1 MQRTIRIF
9 KTVDISEFKS
19 NLLNWSQQ
27 FETLIWLDSNNHNQ
41 QYNSFDCALA
51 ADEFTS
57 IKTDYYNAFEKLK
70 EYQTLT
76 KDYIFGYLT
85 YDVKNDVEQL
95 SSSNFD
101 GLHLGHKAILNQLV
115 NTAKKDNLSSIL
127 LTFFPHPR
135 MILQK
140 DSSLKL
146 INTINERS
154 AIIKQTG
161 VSNLI
166 IHPFT
171 KEFSRLTALE
181 FVRDILVNQLHIK
194 KIIIGYD
201 HQFGRNRTAT
211 INDLIEFGNIYDF
224 EVIEITAQQLQNV
237 SISSTKI
244 RKALEEG
251 DVKTANQY
259 LGYPFML
266 SGKIVKG
273 KGIGKTLAFPTANL
287 KIKEDYKLIPKNGV
301 YLVKSSIDS
310 QLAYGMM
317 NIGTNPTV
325 SDSDQLSVEVFFFDF
340 DKTLYGQSLTIEV
353 LDRIRDEQKFSGLVA
368 LKVQLEQ
375 DRLEALAKIEGLKEN

>member
-1 MQRTIRIF
+1 MDVYKSLASYKKTNPSVITIG
-9 KTVDISEFKS
+9 T
-19 NLLNWSQQ
+19 
-27 FETLIWLDSNNHNQ
+27 
-41 QYNSFDCALA
+41 
-51 ADEFTS
+51 
-57 IKTDYYNAFEKLK
+57 
-70 EYQTLT
+70 
-76 KDYIFGYLT
+76 
-85 YDVKNDVEQL
+85 
-95 SSSNFD
+95 FD
-101 GLHLGHKAILNQLV
+101 GLHLGHKAIINQLV
-115 NTAKKDNLSSIL
+115 NAAKEDNLSSIL

-146 INTINERS
+146 INTINERA

-171 KEFSRLTALE
+171 KKFSRLTALE

-211 INDLIEFGNIYDF
+211 INDLKEFGNIYDF

-251 DVKTANQY
+251 DVKTTNQY

-266 SGKIVKG
+266 SGKIVRG

-301 YLVKSSIDS
+301 YLVRSVIAKKEVFG
-310 QLAYGMM
+310 LT

-325 SDSDQLSVEVFFFDF
+325 GGIHKSIETHFLDYKNDLYNKNIRINFIKKIREEKIFDSKE
-340 DKTLYGQSLTIEV
+340 
-353 LDRIRDEQKFSGLVA
+353 A
-368 LKVQLEQ
+368 LKIAIKEDEIFARDYL
-375 DRLEALAKIEGLKEN
+375 KINE